1 MPNIAHTIF
10 TNAKIFTANPLQP
23 AAQAV
28 AVRGNR
34 IVCVGNNADA
44 LAWRGDNT
52 RVIDAQNNTLL
63 PGINDAHFHLLHG
76 SLHLDAMSFDGVRDY
91 HALAAVIKKFA
102 SENPEREWLNGFQ
115 LMYNAGPQ
123 HTPLTRQ
130 HLDAVQANRPIV
142 IIAYDGHT
150 AWANTNA
157 LQRAGIL
164 RGGECGPN
172 SEIVLDEHGKAT
184 GELREPGAFRHVTN
198 LLPEPDA
205 HRKRALLQKGLR
217 AAAELGVTSVQN
229 MDSGDDLPTLIAAMD
244 DVGELTLRIYL
255 PFDIKPHTPFDAI
268 ARDAVDMRATFHTDK
283 VRAGSLK
290 FFMDGVIEA
299 YTGLLVDPYADNP
312 NTNGDANYTPEHFN
326 RMAVEGDRL
335 GFQIFVHAVG
345 DAAVRRVLDGYEL
358 AQKTNGKRDSRHRVE
373 HIEVIHPDDIARFA
387 ELEVVAS
394 MQPYH
399 CPPGAESLDVW
410 PHRVGEERWG
420 LSFAWETLRQA
431 NARLAFG
438 SDWPVVTQ
446 NPYIGIDAAVNR
458 LLWRPH
464 LPPQNQTLENT
475 LLYYTRDAA
484 YAEFQ
489 DQHKG
494 QVREN
499 FLADMVLV
507 NADMFAAPRNSIKEM
522 KSLVTM
528 CDGQIVYEG

>member
-52 RVIDAQNNTLL
+52 RAIDAQNNTLL

-91 HALAAVIKKFA
+91 DALAAVIKKFA

-115 LMYNAGPQ
+115 LMYHAVRS
-123 HTPLTRQ
+123 TPLTRQ

-157 LQRAGIL
+157 LQRGIL

-172 SEIVLDEHGKAT
+172 SEIVLDEHGEAT

-229 MDSGDDLPTLIAAMD
+229 MDLGMICPRSSQRWMMWANSLCESICHSTSNHTLLLMLLRAMP
-244 DVGELTLRIYL
+244 LTCAPRFTRI
-255 PFDIKPHTPFDAI
+255 KC
-268 ARDAVDMRATFHTDK
+268 
-283 VRAGSLK
+283 AGSLK

-358 AQKTNGKRDSRHRVE
+358 AQKQTANATVG
-373 HIEVIHPDDIARFA
+373 IA
-387 ELEVVAS
+387 S
-394 MQPYH
+394 NI
-399 CPPGAESLDVW
+399 SK
-410 PHRVGEERWG
+410 
-420 LSFAWETLRQA
+420 SFIPMTLR
-431 NARLAFG
+431 
-438 SDWPVVTQ
+438 
-446 NPYIGIDAAVNR
+446 
-458 LLWRPH
+458 
-464 LPPQNQTLENT
+464 
-475 LLYYTRDAA
+475 
-484 YAEFQ
+484 
-489 DQHKG
+489 
-494 QVREN
+494 
-499 FLADMVLV
+499 VL
-507 NADMFAAPRNSIKEM
+507 RN
-522 KSLVTM
+522 LR
-528 CDGQIVYEG
+528 